1 MRGGGKRAGFL
12 RGARGMTYLCAGALC
27 AQTDYARS
35 ILMTKREQQISRLA
49 AVAGR
54 DGVPQAQPR
63 LWLLED
69 SPLQAEHAKQ
79 ALSGLDVVHF
89 LDGASLLEQIV
100 HSAPDVLILD
110 WELSGISG
118 LDVLRFVRETHDE
131 VTLPVIVLTSDERA
145 MLTALSAGANDFVA
159 KPCPDVVLRARVRT
173 LVRVHAL
180 AARTRQAEQERTDA
194 LERVYEAETRMQVAL
209 EAASIGTWELDPR
222 THTLQ
227 LDATSQA
234 IMGLDTPVLFSDA
247 ELVVHP
253 DDRPR
258 LREALVASL
267 DPKCRAPYSVE
278 YRVVEPGGSERWNAA
293 WARPYFNGDQPV
305 RLVGAVRDATERKLA
320 SEALERDA
328 AFRER
333 FIAILAHD
341 LRTPLTALQLS
352 SQLLIRRTMTE
363 KMAKDLGRRIEAT
376 SNRMARMV
384 ADLLDF
390 TRSRQSGGMP
400 VELADTDL
408 EPICRSVVQEVEIAA
423 PTRTIVFEHHG
434 DTRGRWDAGR
444 LQQIVSNLVSN
455 AIDYSTAPSEV
466 RVTLRGTDSQ
476 VTLEVQ
482 NHSAPI
488 PETTLRS
495 LFDPFRRGASESVS
509 SGRSRGLGLGLYIVE
524 QIAHAHGGKVL
535 ARSDEH
541 TGTTFTVTLL
551 RSPGRGSAPPAT

>member
-1 MRGGGKRAGFL
+1 
-12 RGARGMTYLCAGALC
+12 
-27 AQTDYARS
+27 
-35 ILMTKREQQISRLA
+35 MTKREQQLSRLA

-54 DGVPQAQPR
+54 HRVSPARPR
-63 LWLLED
+63 VWLLED

-79 ALSGLDVVHF
+79 ALAELDVVHF
-89 LDGASLLEQIV
+89 LDGASLLEQLAR
-100 HSAPDVLILD
+100 SAPDVLILD
-110 WELSGISG
+110 WELPGISG
-118 LDVLRFVRETHDE
+118 LDVLRFVRETRDE
-131 VTLPVIVLTSDERA
+131 VTLPVLVLTSDEHA
-145 MLTALSAGANDFVA
+145 MLAALSAGANDFVA
-159 KPCPDVVLRARVRT
+159 KPCPGVVLRARLRT
-173 LVRVHAL
+173 LVRVHEL
-180 AARTRQAEQERTDA
+180 AARIRQAEQERTDA

-222 THTLQ
+222 THMLQ
-227 LDATSQA
+227 LDASSQA
-234 IMGLDTPVLFSDA
+234 IMGLATPVSFSDS

-258 LREALVASL
+258 LRSALGASL
-267 DPKCRAPYSVE
+267 DPKCRAPYAIE
-278 YRVVEPGGSERWNAA
+278 YRVVAPDRSERWNAV
-293 WARPYFNGDQPV
+293 WARPYFDGDQPV

-341 LRTPLTALQLS
+341 LRTPLTALQLC
-352 SQLLIRRTMTE
+352 SQLLIRRTLTE
-363 KMAKDLGRRIEAT
+363 ERAKDLGKRIEAT

-400 VELADTDL
+400 VELADMDL
-408 EPICRSVVQEVEIAA
+408 EPLCRSVVQEVEIAA

-444 LQQIVSNLVSN
+444 LQQITSNLVSN
-455 AIDYSTAPSEV
+455 AIDYSPVSSEV
-466 RVTLRGTDSQ
+466 RVTLRGTDNQ

-482 NHSAPI
+482 NHGVTI

-495 LFDPFRRGASESVS
+495 LFDPFRRGASESMA
-509 SGRSRGLGLGLYIVE
+509 SGRSRGIGLGLYIVE
-524 QIAHAHGGKVL
+524 QIALAHGGKVL
-535 ARSDEH
+535 TRSDEH
-541 TGTTFTVTLL
+541 TGTTFTVTLP
-551 RSPGRGSAPPAT
+551 RWPGGGSAPPAT